1 MPLFIDEGNIRQIY
15 KKKMITTEE
24 KQENHHNTRVIIVGG
39 GITGLSLA
47 AVLAEREIPFV
58 LLEKKKRLGGQ
69 IHTICDKGYTYEL
82 GPNTGSISTP
92 EVIELFNFVAPEAV
106 LEVASNDAKRRLI
119 WKGRSFHALPSGL
132 WSGITT
138 PLFTFSDK
146 LRLLGEPF
154 RKRGT
159 DPLESVG
166 SLAERRMGKSFVD
179 YAVDPFIGGIYAGN
193 PYRIVTQYA
202 LPKLY
207 RLEQDYGSFIGGAL
221 RKALNRQA
229 KDPRVTKEVFSAE
242 GGLSRLIEALESK
255 LKTKGSIITGAEI
268 VHSDYAPSTGWSVTY
283 TDKHE
288 EKHTVA
294 ADHYITT
301 VRSDLLHS
309 VLPNEIAPL
318 LAPIEQLRYAP
329 ITEVIIGFD
338 HLPEMRTKAFGG
350 LVPSCENCSILGIL
364 FTAEMFRNRV
374 PYEDSFLFNIFMGGD
389 EKSLNPDEY
398 SDEELL
404 CIAEREL
411 RRMLSIPANRNASL
425 QHIARYRKAIPQYD
439 ETSPARL
446 ERIREIEQAY
456 PGLVLAGGIRDGIGL
471 AARIAQGVSIGKEI
485 ATHIK

>member
-24 KQENHHNTRVIIVGG
+24 KQENHHNTRVVIVGG

-106 LEVASNDAKRRLI
+106 LEVASKDAKRRLI

-132 WSGITT
+132 MSGITT
-138 PLFTFSDK
+138 PLFTFYDK

-166 SLAERRMGKSFVD
+166 ALAERRMGKSFVD

-268 VHSDYAPSTGWSVTY
+268 VHTNYAPSTG
-283 TDKHE
+283 
-288 EKHTVA
+288 
-294 ADHYITT
+294 
-301 VRSDLLHS
+301 
-309 VLPNEIAPL
+309 
-318 LAPIEQLRYAP
+318 
-329 ITEVIIGFD
+329 
-338 HLPEMRTKAFGG
+338 
-350 LVPSCENCSILGIL
+350 
-364 FTAEMFRNRV
+364 
-374 PYEDSFLFNIFMGGD
+374 
-389 EKSLNPDEY
+389 
-398 SDEELL
+398 
-404 CIAEREL
+404 
-411 RRMLSIPANRNASL
+411 
-425 QHIARYRKAIPQYD
+425 
-439 ETSPARL
+439 
-446 ERIREIEQAY
+446 
-456 PGLVLAGGIRDGIGL
+456 
-471 AARIAQGVSIGKEI
+471 
-485 ATHIK
+485 